1 MKQLKRA
8 GLLFAGLVLLL
19 SCTALAATI
28 KAPVLTYQGSG
39 GSYVLTLDKGAD
51 KLYGIQLTLEVS
63 GELDANNV
71 SFTSNLANTYVAP
84 CHVEVVGDKTS
95 VTIYMAP
102 NGQHYIGSEGNTLQL
117 GTLNLGSQEAVLPS
131 TGQLTLLDRDA
142 KVAYKEA
149 IAIGRASSGGG
160 SSNGTQHGITTGTYQ
175 GGKVSLSANRA
186 KAGERVTLTVQP
198 DSGYQIASLRVLD
211 KNGKELIL
219 EEQNGSYVFTMPE
232 GEVSVEATFQ
242 AVEPPPATGMPFED
256 VPGDFWA
263 KDAIAWA
270 YERGYV
276 NGTGLTTFTP
286 NGNITREQMWMILAR
301 LNGQSPVDMAAA
313 REWAMSNGVTD
324 GTDPTMDMPRQQMV
338 TFLYRYA
345 QLRGYEVSGSV
356 ELDGFVDG
364 GSVADYAQEGM
375 AWAVGNGIVGGMTA
389 DTLAPS
395 GTATRAQ
402 FAIILQRFYTGI
414 VDAVDA

>member
-1 MKQLKRA
+1 MRQLKRS
-8 GLLFAGLVLLL
+8 GLLLVGLVLLL

-39 GSYVLTLDKGAD
+39 GSYTLSLDKGAD
-51 KLYGIQLTLEVS
+51 KLYGLQLELEVS
-63 GELDANNV
+63 GELTSV
-71 SFTSNLANTYVAP
+71 QFTSNLANTYVAP
-84 CHVEVVGDKTS
+84 CRVEAAGGKTT

-102 NGQHYIGSEGNTLQL
+102 QGQNYIGSAGNTLQL
-117 GTLNLGSQEAVLPS
+117 GTLNLGSTEAVLPS
-131 TGQLTLLDRDA
+131 TGKLTLLDRDA
-142 KVAYKEA
+142 QVAYDDSVN
-149 IAIGRASSGGG
+149 IGRGSSGGG
-160 SSNGTQHGITTGTYQ
+160 SSNGTQHGITTAPCQ
-175 GGKVSLSANRA
+175 GGNVSLSTNQA
-186 KAGERVTLTVQP
+186 KAGERVTLTVRP
-198 DSGYQIASLRVLD
+198 DDGYQLATLRVLD
-211 KNGKELIL
+211 KDGKEITV
-219 EEQNGSYVFTMPE
+219 EEQNGSYVFTMPQ
-232 GEVSVEATFQ
+232 GEVRVEATFQ
-242 AVEPPPATGMPFED
+242 AVEQPPASGTPFED

-301 LNGQSPVDMAAA
+301 LSGQSPVDMAAA
-313 REWAMSNGVTD
+313 REWAMSNGVSD
-324 GTDPTMDMPRQQMV
+324 GSDPTMDMPRQQMV
-338 TFLYRYA
+338 TILYRYT
-345 QLRGYEVSGSV
+345 QLRGYEISGSV
-356 ELDGFVDG
+356 ALDGFVDG

-402 FAIILQRFYTGI
+402 FATILQRFYTGI
-414 VDAVDA
+414 VKE

>member
-1 MKQLKRA
+1 MRQLKRS
-8 GLLFAGLVLLL
+8 GLLLVGLVLFL

-39 GSYVLTLDKGAD
+39 GSYTLSLDKGAD
-51 KLYGIQLTLEVS
+51 KLYGLQLELEVS
-63 GELDANNV
+63 GELANDKV
-71 SFTSNLANTYVAP
+71 QFTSNLANTYVAP
-84 CHVEVVGDKTS
+84 CRVEAAGGKTT

-102 NGQHYIGSEGNTLQL
+102 KGQNYIGSAGNTLQL
-117 GTLNLGSQEAVLPS
+117 GTLNLGSTEAVLPS
-131 TGQLTLLDRDA
+131 TGKLTLLDRDA
-142 KVAYKEA
+142 KVAYDSSVN
-149 IAIGRASSGGG
+149 IGRGSSGGG
-160 SSNGTQHGITTGTYQ
+160 SSSNGTQHGITTGTYQ
-175 GGKVSLSANRA
+175 GGSVSLSTNQA
-186 KAGERVTLTVQP
+186 KAGERVTLTVRP
-198 DSGYQIASLRVLD
+198 DDGYQLATLRVLD
-211 KNGKELIL
+211 KDGKEITV
-219 EEQNGSYVFTMPE
+219 EEQNGSYVFTMPQ
-232 GEVSVEATFQ
+232 GEVRVEATFQ
-242 AVEPPPATGMPFED
+242 AVEHPPASGTPFED

-301 LNGQSPVDMAAA
+301 LSGQSPVDMAAA
-313 REWAMSNGVTD
+313 REWAMSNGVSD
-324 GTDPTMDMPRQQMV
+324 GSDPTMDMPRQQMV
-338 TFLYRYA
+338 TILYRYT
-345 QLRGYEVSGSV
+345 QLRGYEISGSV
-356 ELDGFVDG
+356 ALDGFVDG

-402 FAIILQRFYTGI
+402 FATILQRFYTGI
-414 VDAVDA
+414 VKE